1 MDMENQQDQQL
12 IQSRRSQMI
21 TAAEKEKSVLAAF
34 FLSLLL
40 GPLGL
45 FYATIKGGIIM
56 TFIAV
61 VFCLFA
67 VLTHSPML
75 LTIVIAGVWIG
86 ALIWA
91 YNAAKRTIS
100 NMETRIKY
108 RNNESVFFKSLILFF
123 AFVITIPLII
133 VLLYIIKQGV
143 TQVNWNFLTNVPAP
157 VGEPGGGIAN
167 ALVGSIVIILMS
179 SIVAIPLGI
188 MAGIYLSEN
197 PGTKLAYYSGLCVDI
212 LQGVPSI
219 VVGIVVYFWIV
230 KPLGTFSAM
239 SGSVALAIMMLP
251 IVIRSTEQTLR
262 LLPPSLKEAALSLG
276 VPYHRV
282 ILKVIVPCG
291 FAGILSGIMLSVARI
306 IGETAP
312 LLFTA
317 FGNPYLTIHLSKP
330 KESFFALAKPMES
343 LPHLIYT
350 YATSPYDDWHNLAWG
365 ASFILLMFVLFL
377 NIFTKL
383 LTRKWNIQL

>member
-1 MDMENQQDQQL
+1 MDARLGIRNV
-12 IQSRRSQMI
+12 
-21 TAAEKEKSVLAAF
+21 KSSIF
-34 FLSLLL
+34 
-40 GPLGL
+40 
-45 FYATIKGGIIM
+45 KGV
-56 TFIAV
+56 V
-61 VFCLFA
+61 VFL
-67 VLTHSPML
+67 
-75 LTIVIAGVWIG
+75 
-86 ALIWA
+86 
-91 YNAAKRTIS
+91 
-100 NMETRIKY
+100 
-108 RNNESVFFKSLILFF
+108 
-123 AFVITIPLII
+123 AFVITVPLII

-143 TQVNWNFLTNVPAP
+143 TQVNWHFLVNVPAP
-157 VGEPGGGIAN
+157 VGETGGGISN
-167 ALVGSIVIILMS
+167 ALVGSIIIIAMA
-179 SIVAIPLGI
+179 SIVAIPVGI
-188 MAGIYLSEN
+188 LSGIYLSEN

-219 VVGIVVYFWIV
+219 VVGIVVYFWVV
-230 KPLGTFSAM
+230 KPLGTFSAI
-239 SGSVALAIMMLP
+239 SGSIALAIMMLP

-317 FGNPYLTIHLSKP
+317 FGNPYLSTAINKP
-330 KESFFALAKPMES
+330 IES
-343 LPHLIYT
+343 LPHLIFT

-365 ASFILLMFVLFL
+365 ASFILLMFVLIL

-383 LTRKWNIQL
+383 ITRKWNIQL